1 MDSGVDSEVVFNTGA
16 HDEDHEDHEDHE
28 DQEKTPDS
36 RTPPTPITQRDM
48 DTIIRGWEEKF
59 SKIVECLREVQLTSE
74 RASSDMCLVGQEARA
89 QSQEHDRRLSDFL
102 QKFEDIDTLRAS
114 TPRRYPTFGYQ
125 PSPVV
130 REEVSHPPSSLPHFE
145 SARTEEENDDPRNSL
160 PHASSARTGEHSL
173 FRDTRTRDH
182 DDDRDTRTQ
191 KSDTTLPH
199 ARSARTGEHLLF
211 RDTRTREHDGRDT
224 RTLQFRLDN
233 NNRNSTDNHDDST
246 FSRPSSCPKVPTF
259 DGSNTAQFRPWIIQ
273 FEAIA
278 RHQGWSAGERVVRLV
293 SSLTGPAANLLI
305 GMTLEQLDN
314 YNCLRMRLARRYD
327 PPEREEAHRAELRA
341 RTRRRNESADEFAE
355 NIKNLAQ
362 RAYPL
367 ADQNTLDNLVVE
379 RFREGHGNEELQQH
393 LCLYP
398 SNGLQDLI
406 GACVRF
412 ETHIEIGTHAR
423 KSNEGLY
430 TVQSTTKSEPTLEE
444 VTRAARRLGFGLRP
458 WTVRQQN
465 PRGFSNNSP
474 ARNRN
479 GGEHQQSSKTI
490 PNGNDNARTQ
500 NTSRRQTPLG
510 EVKCWTCGKT
520 GHYTSECRSSGPKLA
535 FAPKALK
542 INFLQQLA
550 DQLQEYSEI
559 EQKQRPSS
567 GNE

>member
-1 MDSGVDSEVVFNTGA
+1 MDTEVVFNTGA

-36 RTPPTPITQRDM
+36 RIPPTPITQRDM

-102 QKFEDIDTLRAS
+102 QKFDDLDALRAS

-379 RFREGHGNEELQQH
+379 RFREGHGNEELQKH

-412 ETHIEIGTHAR
+412 ETHLEIGTHAR

-520 GHYTSECRSSGPKLA
+520 GHYASECRSSGPKLA

>member
-1 MDSGVDSEVVFNTGA
+1 MDSGVDTEVIFNTG
-16 HDEDHEDHEDHE
+16 
-28 DQEKTPDS
+28 DQEETPEMPETPDS
-36 RTPPTPITQRDM
+36 RIPPTPITQCDM
-48 DTIIRGWEEKF
+48 DIIIRGWEAKF
-59 SKIVECLREVQLTSE
+59 TKIAECLREVQLTSE

-89 QSQEHDRRLSDFL
+89 QSHEHDRRLADFL
-102 QKFEDIDTLRAS
+102 RKFEDIDALRAS
-114 TPRRYPTFGYQ
+114 TPTRYPTFGYQ
-125 PSPVV
+125 TSPVG

-145 SARTEEENDDPRNSL
+145 SARTEDEEETDEPRNSL
-160 PHASSARTGEHSL
+160 PHISSARTGDQTS
-173 FRDTRTRDH
+173 FRDTRIRE
-182 DDDRDTRTQ
+182 
-191 KSDTTLPH
+191 SDNSRNTLPH
-199 ARSARTGEHLLF
+199 ASSARTGEHLLF
-211 RDTRTREHDGRDT
+211 RDTRTRDHDDDSRETRNREQNDGRDT
-224 RTLQFRLDN
+224 RTLQFRLDDN
-233 NNRNSTDNHDDST
+233 KRNYTDNQDNST

-259 DGSNTAQFRPWIIQ
+259 DGSNTAQFRPSR
-273 FEAIA
+273 AIRA
-278 RHQGWSAGERVVRLV
+278 GQQGNGL
-293 SSLTGPAANLLI
+293 SLTGPAANLLI

-314 YNCLRMRLARRYD
+314 YNCLRTRLSRRYD

-379 RFREGHGNEELQQH
+379 RFREGHGNEELQKH

-412 ETHIEIGTHAR
+412 ETHIEIGSHAR

-479 GGEHQQSSKTI
+479 GGEHQQTPKTM

-520 GHYTSECRSSGPKLA
+520 GHYASDCRSSGPKLA

-550 DQLQEYSEI
+550 EQLQEYSEV
-559 EQKQRPSS
+559 EQRPRS

>member
-1 MDSGVDSEVVFNTGA
+1 MDTEVVFKSGA
-16 HDEDHEDHEDHE
+16 HHEDQEDHEDRDDHEVHADQE
-28 DQEKTPDS
+28 DQEKAPDS
-36 RTPPTPITQRDM
+36 RIPPTPITQRDM
-48 DTIIRGWEEKF
+48 DVIIRGWEEKF
-59 SKIVECLREVQLTSE
+59 SKIVECLHEVQLTSE

-89 QSQEHDRRLSDFL
+89 QSHEHDRRLSDFL
-102 QKFEDIDTLRAS
+102 QKFDDIDALRAS
-114 TPRRYPTFGYQ
+114 TPRRCPTFGYQ
-125 PSPVV
+125 TSPVV

-145 SARTEEENDDPRNSL
+145 SARTEEEEEITVPRNSL
-160 PHASSARTGEHSL
+160 PHASSARTGEHLL
-173 FRDTRTRDH
+173 FQNTRTRDH
-182 DDDRDTRTQ
+182 DANKDTRIRDHDEDSGAT
-191 KSDTTLPH
+191 
-199 ARSARTGEHLLF
+199 RS
-211 RDTRTREHDGRDT
+211 RDRNDGRDT
-224 RTLQFRLDN
+224 RTLQFRLDD
-233 NNRNSTDNHDDST
+233 NRKNLTDSHDNST
-246 FSRPSSCPKVPTF
+246 FSRQSSCPKVPIF

-278 RHQGWSAGERVVRLV
+278 RHQGWTAGERVVRLV

-314 YNCLRMRLARRYD
+314 YNCLRTRLSRRYD

-341 RTRRRNESADEFAE
+341 RTRRRNETADEFAE

-367 ADQNTLDNLVVE
+367 ADQNMLDNLVIE
-379 RFREGHGNEELQQH
+379 RFREGHGNEDLQKH

-412 ETHIEIGTHAR
+412 ETHVEIGTHAR

-430 TVQSTTKSEPTLEE
+430 AVQSTPKGELTLEE

-465 PRGFSNNSP
+465 PRGFNNNSP

-479 GGEHQQSSKTI
+479 GGEQQQAPKISS
-490 PNGNDNARTQ
+490 NGNNNARTQ
-500 NTSRRQTPLG
+500 NSPRRQTPLG
-510 EVKCWTCGKT
+510 EVKCWTCGKI
-520 GHYTSECRSSGPKLA
+520 GHYAVDCRSGGTKLA

-542 INFLQQLA
+542 MNFLQQLA
-550 DQLQEYSEI
+550 EQVQEYSEI
-559 EQKQRPSS
+559 EQRPTS